1 MFSNLSCNCFS
12 LLLSRSKQLL
22 LIGMDSVEWIVDPL
36 MLYAATPV
44 GAITRTGV
52 SDRFPDIDRSR
63 CRIALIRYDLPVPAV
78 PMIMIRNAST

>member
-1 MFSNLSCNCFS
+1 
-12 LLLSRSKQLL
+12 
-22 LIGMDSVEWIVDPL
+22 

-52 SDRFPDIDRSR
+52 PDRFPDIDRSR